1 MATTNSNNNHKLS
14 TKILDILNDIY
25 AKDSAAML
33 ALISATIPTNTKI
46 LQEYDVK
53 IHKGYIEFGLL
64 SILNKIIEEEDK
76 QISFS
81 YLVNPDGVMQP
92 DKFVLKKKKA

>member
-1 MATTNSNNNHKLS
+1 MNSKQ
-14 TKILDILNDIY
+14 IVEMLNDIY

-33 ALISATIPTNTKI
+33 ALISTTIPTNIKI
-46 LQEYDVK
+46 LKEYDVK
-53 IHKGYIEFGLL
+53 IHKGYIEFGVL

-81 YLVNPDGVMQP
+81 YSVNPDGVMQP
-92 DKFVLKKKKA
+92 DKFVLKNKKA